1 MPAALRIYADPSV
14 RRMVP
19 LGFSSGLPYLLVFG
33 TMSFRLR
40 EAGIGLV
47 TIGFLNAIPWA
58 YALKWLWAPLVDRV
72 PLPWLTLHLGRR
84 RAWQL
89 ASQCTVALG
98 LAGMAWID
106 PQRSLWPFVA
116 FAVLTAFAS
125 ATQDIATDAY
135 RIESAPAER
144 QAALAAAYQT
154 GYRIAMICAGAG
166 ALAIAA
172 AVTGGDGGYHHDEWM
187 AAYFVMAALMV
198 IGIAAVL
205 AAPEAATEAASVRAD
220 AVVRN
225 GGSFFAQLRAAVAGP
240 FLDFFGRYGWL
251 AVPILAFV
259 STFRISDIMLA
270 AMASPFYHDTGFT
283 KGEVAAVSSVN
294 GVAMFLIGAIAG
306 GALVS
311 RFGLRP
317 VLTAGAALSP
327 ASVLLYA
334 WLATRG
340 HDLTA
345 LVVAVSADNLVGGA
359 ASSAFIAYLSSL
371 TSARFTATQYA
382 LFSSLMLMLP
392 KAIALFSGVAVER
405 FGYPEYFVGAAALGL
420 PALALASWAARL
432 AQRPAASDAIKK

>member
-1 MPAALRIYADPSV
+1 MAAALRVYQDPSV
-14 RRMVP
+14 RRMLP

-40 EAGIGLV
+40 EAGIGLA

-58 YALKWLWAPLVDRV
+58 YALKWLWAPLVDRL
-72 PLPWLTLHLGRR
+72 PLPWLTRRLGRR
-84 RAWQL
+84 RSWQL
-89 ASQCTVALG
+89 VSQCTVALG
-98 LAGMAWID
+98 LAAMAWID

-125 ATQDIATDAY
+125 ATQDIATDAF

-172 AVTGGDGGYHHDEWM
+172 AVSRGDGAYRHEAWTV
-187 AAYFVMAALMV
+187 AYFVMAAAMLV
-198 IGIAAVL
+198 GIAAVL
-205 AAPEAATEAASVRAD
+205 VAPEPITEAAAAGVGAIARG
-220 AVVRN
+220 
-225 GGSFFAQLRAAVAGP
+225 GGSFFAQLPSAVTGP
-240 FLDFFGRYGWL
+240 FVDFFGRYGWL

-259 STFRISDIMLA
+259 STFRISDILLA
-270 AMASPFYHDTGFT
+270 AMASPFYLDMGFT
-283 KGEVAAVSSVN
+283 KGQVAAVSSVN
-294 GVAMFLIGAIAG
+294 GVAMFLIGAISG

-317 VLTAGAALSP
+317 VLIAGAALSP
-327 ASVLLYA
+327 ASVLLFA

-340 HDLTA
+340 NDLTA
-345 LVVAVSADNLVGGA
+345 LVAAVSADNLVGGA

-392 KAIALFSGVAVER
+392 KSIALFSGVAVER
-405 FGYPEYFVGAAALGL
+405 FGYAEYFAGAAALGL

-432 AQRPAASDAIKK
+432 AQRPAASGAVKE